1 LRLELA
7 WRRLR
12 WGDPR
17 RFGPRV
23 SVVTRLIRRR
33 LRLQVLRQQREW
45 LGLSLLE
52 GPLEPAL
59 LDRPL
64 EPAVLDREPALLKRA
79 LLERALLERGL
90 LERGLLRRWL
100 LEMAGLELA
109 VIGGL
114 HVSRRIGLG
123 STRPMPG

>member
-12 WGDPR
+12 WGDLR

-64 EPAVLDREPALLKRA
+64 EPALLKRA
-79 LLERALLERGL
+79 LLERAL